1 MRLSGGFAE
10 RLGKAFDLAFGK
22 HCNAVFG
29 KGRNFSLVNKSRQ
42 IWCSETEVTA
52 GRPMFKP
59 AGPQQLPLTYRGAP
73 TVT

>member
-1 MRLSGGFAE
+1 MRLSGGFAQ

-42 IWCSETEVTA
+42 IWRSET
-52 GRPMFKP
+52 GD
-59 AGPQQLPLTYRGAP
+59 G
-73 TVT
+73 